1 MREVPEKSPYTLR
14 AHIQERSMEHECEI
28 RQGIADIP
36 SIPAFLESV
45 REIAAATGTHI
56 ICFDAEKIAG
66 KAHARKAVGHAVRS
80 WREGRAIANS
90 LEMEALLYAG
100 GTRQC
105 RVAMDL
111 GLHEGENRCYVC
123 ICPPSPAA
131 AEALERIL
139 HPDDGDWEGID
150 EAKKMRL
157 MERYAI
163 TGEELAAAGGR
174 IRPLVFERIALLEV
188 NR

>member
-1 MREVPEKSPYTLR
+1 
-14 AHIQERSMEHECEI
+14 
-28 RQGIADIP
+28 
-36 SIPAFLESV
+36 
-45 REIAAATGTHI
+45 
-56 ICFDAEKIAG
+56 
-66 KAHARKAVGHAVRS
+66 
-80 WREGRAIANS
+80 
-90 LEMEALLYAG
+90 MEALLYAG

-139 HPDDGDWEGID
+139 RPDDGDWEGID

-157 MERYAI
+157 MKRYAI
-163 TGEELAAAGGR
+163 NGEQLAAAAGGSGPWSLCGSPSSKLTPTAVIYR
-174 IRPLVFERIALLEV
+174 AC
-188 NR
+188 NRCYFA

>member
-1 MREVPEKSPYTLR
+1 
-14 AHIQERSMEHECEI
+14 MEYEYEI
-28 RQGIADIP
+28 RQGIVDIP
-36 SIPAFLESV
+36 SLPAFLESV
-45 REIAAATGTHI
+45 REIAGATGTYI
-56 ICFDAEKIAG
+56 IFFDAERLAG
-66 KAHARKAVGHAVRS
+66 KAHARKAIGHAMRS

-90 LEMEALLYAG
+90 LEMEALLYAA

-105 RVAMDL
+105 RVAMEI

-131 AEALERIL
+131 AEALSRTVRWDEA
-139 HPDDGDWEGID
+139 DWEEIGP
-150 EAKKMRL
+150 AKKAQL

-163 TGEELAAAGGR
+163 TEEELAAAGGR